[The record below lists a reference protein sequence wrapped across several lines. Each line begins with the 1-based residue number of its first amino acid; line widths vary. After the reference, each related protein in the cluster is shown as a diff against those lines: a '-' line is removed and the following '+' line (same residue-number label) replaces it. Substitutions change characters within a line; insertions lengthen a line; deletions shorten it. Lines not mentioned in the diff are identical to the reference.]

1 MSETTNTPEP
11 DDEQGTFVG
20 GSFGPPATEDP
31 ATTAAA
37 PEAQEQ
43 TGMELA
49 GGVEDAST
57 EPAPGERNEPV

>member
-20 GSFGPPATEDP
+20 GTFGGPESED
-31 ATTAAA
+31 ALTTAEG

-49 GGVEDAST
+49 GGVEDVSAQPS
-57 EPAPGERNEPV
+57 PGERNEPV